1 MANSDKNIVITP
13 NRSLGGLPSI
23 SLTGQG
29 NVPISLKVLDDA
41 FGTLSFQNSAGTQ
54 LFSINNNTTTGSIF
68 SINDSSGL
76 PAIDVNVDGTV
87 DLAPYGGAVR
97 VHGHN
102 YIESACLAITA
113 ASATT
118 ITSNNSGYCFYE
130 INDSSYHFIT
140 NTNVMAINNSGEGG
154 LLIKKRGILHCMIS
168 HDIVTTTASGYATLQ
183 IRVNG
188 SVRGYHLITNTNGQW
203 DGMIAFQALKVN
215 ANDVV
220 SIGFNAGD
228 ITSIDRGSWGPH
240 NFLFHA
246 V

>member
-1 MANSDKNIVITP
+1 MANSDKNIIITP
-13 NRSLGGLPSI
+13 NRSQSGLPSI
-23 SLTGQG
+23 AFTGQG
-29 NVPISLKVLDDA
+29 NVPISLRVLDDA

-68 SINDSSGL
+68 SINDISGL
-76 PAIDVNVDGTV
+76 PAIDVNADGTV

-102 YIESACLAITA
+102 YVESACL
-113 ASATT
+113 S
-118 ITSNNSGYCFYE
+118 ITSGSQSTIQNNNSGYCFYE
-130 INDSSYHFIT
+130 ITDSAYHFIT

-154 LLIKKRGILHCMIS
+154 LLIKRRGILHCMIS
-168 HDIVTTTASGYATLQ
+168 HDLISSGSTSYVTLQ

-188 SVRGYHLITNTNGQW
+188 SIRGNHLITNTSSQW
-203 DGMIAFQALKVN
+203 DGMVAFQALKVN
-215 ANDVV
+215 ANDIV
-220 SIGFNAGD
+220 SFLFSAGD
-228 ITSIDRGSWGPH
+228 IISIDRGTWGVH

>member
-1 MANSDKNIVITP
+1 MANSDKNIIITP
-13 NRSLGGLPSI
+13 NRSQSGLPSI
-23 SLTGQG
+23 ALTGQG
-29 NVPISLKVLDDA
+29 NVPITLKVLDDA

-68 SINDSSGL
+68 SINDLSGL
-76 PAIDVNVDGTV
+76 PAIDVNADGTV

-102 YIESACLAITA
+102 YIESACLALTS
-113 ASATT
+113 ASAST
-118 ITSNNSGYCFYE
+118 IVSSNSGYVFFE

-154 LLIKKRGILHCMIS
+154 LIIKKRGVVHCMIS
-168 HDIVTTTASGYATLQ
+168 HDLISSGSTNYITFQ

-188 SVRGYHLITNTNGQW
+188 SVRGNHLITNTNGQW
-203 DGMIAFQALKVN
+203 DGMVALQAVKVN
-215 ANDVV
+215 ANDVL
-220 SIGFNAGD
+220 SFLISASD
-228 ITSIDRGSWGPH
+228 ITSVDRGSWGPY